1 MTTEPDVSPTNKVN
15 SHHVSLQ
22 DQAGTKYGLI
32 LSPNGNAIERR
43 PKANSQHVPFTQNDW
58 SGGRGLKVATDD
70 RSRFADSKRLNTR
83 KPGLVTL
90 GGQETYTQGHRQSE
104 QHMPHA
110 SDGVTWQSFNTNNRY
125 IAASFQ
131 ATASG
136 VRAYVYLWIRRRGAP
151 TSSLKVELCENNA
164 TPSNHPGSVIHQEA
178 IITTADITDT
188 VSVLYEF
195 LLPIGADVV
204 SATLYW
210 VKVYTSAAD
219 SATDYWQVG
228 VDANAG
234 STTLA
239 SPDNSAWSTAAYSL
253 YYRVVDNS
261 QMQGAMFFVYKSQLY
276 MLTRESETTAPRL
289 FVNGYRGV
297 VTSTSLSLYDST
309 QAWTTN
315 ALAGTLALVI
325 EGPNSEWS
333 QPYRTIASNE
343 AGVAHFTGRRGAFGK
358 KFETGKS
365 VYVILGTDVWT
376 EITGHGLTVLPTS
389 ILVTGDMVYFAQGDS
404 IKMRRMR
411 EYNNNGTW
419 TRSFAQED
427 NYAKHLLS
435 FQHKTKGLTIC
446 KVNDFDNAGRPSFA
460 QATAEPW
467 GRRLKFPWLVND
479 CEVTTGWTA
488 GAGAA
493 ITVDTADFMTGSA
506 SLKLTVS
513 SGPANPVAYFSVGN
527 EFARQTNANVLAGQR
542 QLRFWFKSANAT
554 AEGDV
559 KAFLS
564 ISGTA
569 ASSIQDLPLP
579 ALVPGEWFQITLPYI
594 DTAAGLNTVLALGLR
609 VTAATGTYWIDG
621 IESIPNGSEV
631 PLGKPGDKVTGLELY
646 GDPEVPWVFR
656 AGSLGYVDNGTYTPV
671 PLREYSQVENIHNG
685 AGHLVHDVYLYFSF
699 LQGLEEYYR
708 ANLDDV
714 GPNKDEGM
722 PLERQGYVT
731 SMVGY
736 PDRFLYNY
744 DGGTTGYS
752 SILTRKGGGHHE
764 DYRCDAAGKRI
775 RAIFLQ
781 VIPGDM
787 ADRLWFSEGEDI
799 AYLPMPGNTVNELT
813 DSTYRFTHEGVLELA
828 WIGDDQQR
836 IFSYVKLGLENVSAA
851 RCIEWDYKLDE
862 ETAWTPSA
870 TPFASGP
877 VQTILLNK
885 TGKRLKV
892 RFRVQSNDNTETPR
906 ITSINIST
914 TAQPDTRYAYSMTFV
929 YSDNGRDLLGNAEKY
944 TRAETLIA
952 QLDTWMTSKTPLTMR
967 SISETFDNKTITLD
981 PTPLRPVANETQE
994 QQEKMSGTLT
1004 AVEPQ

>member
-1 MTTEPDVSPTNKVN
+1 MTTEPDVSPTNKIN
-15 SHHVSLQ
+15 THHISLQ
-22 DQAGTKYGLI
+22 DPAGMKYGLI

-43 PKANSQHVPFTQNDW
+43 PKGNSQHVPFTQNDW

-90 GGQETYTQGHRQSE
+90 GGLETYTGWFRNVE
-104 QHMPHA
+104 QYMPADA
-110 SDGVTWQSFNTNNRY
+110 SGLTWQSLNGSSRY
-125 IAASFQ
+125 IAVQ
-131 ATASG
+131 ITASASG
-136 VRAYVYLWIRRRGAP
+136 NRARIYTWIRRRGTPAS
-151 TSSLKVELCENNA
+151 TLIAELCANNA
-164 TPSNHPGSVIHQEA
+164 GAPGTVLKSVSVA
-178 IITTADITDT
+178 VSDIGDT
-188 VSVLYEF
+188 VSQLYEF
-195 LLPIGADVV
+195 AFSSVQAVASGA
-204 SATLYW
+204 TYW
-210 VKVYTSAAD
+210 VVLCAVGTD
-219 SATDYWQVG
+219 TATDYWQVG
-228 VDANAG
+228 TDVAAG
-234 STTLA
+234 S
-239 SPDNSAWSTAAYSL
+239 AYSTIAAPDGVSWGAATYDL
-253 YYRVVDNS
+253 FFRLVDDS
-261 QMQGAMFFVYKSQLY
+261 AILGMMFFVYKSQLY
-276 MLTRESETTAPRL
+276 MLTRPPGSTAPKL
-289 FVNGYRGV
+289 YMNGYRGV
-297 VTSTSLSLYDST
+297 ATASTAALTDST
-309 QAWTTN
+309 QNWTTN
-315 ALAGTLALVI
+315 ALVDALLLVI
-325 EGPNSEWS
+325 EGANSEWS
-333 QPYRTIASNE
+333 QPYKTIVSNE
-343 AGVAHFTGRRGAFGK
+343 SDTVHLPGKRPFGK
-358 KFETGKS
+358 NFEAGKS

-389 ILVTGDMVYFAQGDS
+389 ILVTGDMVYFAQGDA

-419 TRSFAQED
+419 TRLFAQED

-446 KVNDFDNAGRPSFA
+446 KANDFDNAGRPSFA

-493 ITVDTADFMTGSA
+493 IAVDTADFMTGSA
-506 SLKLTVS
+506 SLKITVS

-579 ALVPGEWFQITLPYI
+579 ALVPNEWFQITLPYI
-594 DTAAGLNTVLALGLR
+594 DTAAGLNVVLALGLR
-609 VTAATGTYWIDG
+609 VTAATGNYWIDG

-646 GDPEVPWVFR
+646 GDPEVPWIFR
-656 AGSLGYVDNGTYTPV
+656 AGSLGYIDNGTYTPV

-708 ANLDDV
+708 SNLDDV
-714 GPNKDEGM
+714 GPNKDEGL

-744 DGGTTGYS
+744 DAGTTGYS
-752 SILTRKGGGHHE
+752 SIMTRKGGGHHE

-775 RAIFLQ
+775 HAIFLQ

-787 ADRLWFSEGEDI
+787 ADRLWFSEGEDV

-813 DSTYRFTHEGVLELA
+813 DGTYRFTHEGVLELA

-851 RCIEWDYKLDE
+851 RCIEWDYRLDE

-870 TPFASGP
+870 TPFTSGP

-892 RFRVQSNDNTETPR
+892 RFRLQSNDNTETPR
-906 ITSINIST
+906 ITSINVST
-914 TAQPDTRYAYSMTFV
+914 TVQPDTRYAYSMTFV

-944 TRAETLIA
+944 SRAEILIA